1 MTTRHKMLLGGVELL
16 RERGAAGVTVDAILA
31 RTATPRGSVYHHFPG
46 GRGQI
51 ISESL
56 DLAGDAIAAI
66 IDDSLADGP
75 VAGLRRFAAFWTQI
89 LQTSDFKAGCPV
101 IAVAVGG
108 APDDELAHKVATII
122 ERWQAS
128 LRASLVAAGVSE
140 QRAVPLATM
149 AMASIEGA
157 VILCRTTRTITPLN
171 DVVDELTAMLAI
183 VVPQR
188 G

>member
-1 MTTRHKMLLGGVELL
+1 MTTRQKMLLGGVELL
-16 RERGAAGVTVDAILA
+16 RERGAAGVTIDAILA

-66 IDDSLADGP
+66 IDESLQDGP
-75 VAGLRRFAAFWTQI
+75 VAGLERFGAFWKQI
-89 LQTSDFKAGCPV
+89 LRDSDFEAGCPV

-108 APDDELAHKVATII
+108 APDDELSHKVAAIVQ
-122 ERWQAS
+122 RWQTS
-128 LRASLVAAGVSE
+128 LRACLVTAGLSP

-157 VILCRTTRTITPLN
+157 VILCRTTRTITPLD
-171 DVVDELTAMLAI
+171 DVIGELTGMLAI
-183 VVPQR
+183 VIPR
-188 G
+188 R